1 MYQHTI
7 NLGSQAKE
15 EIPASAVRES
25 EKDGKAGEKKQKGKV
40 KTWPGIIRAKQNDNA
55 SQRHTLLLVQCPVIC
70 IKIRS

>member
-25 EKDGKAGEKKQKGKV
+25 EKDGKAGEKNKKGKW
-40 KTWPGIIRAKQNDNA
+40 KPGLA
-55 SQRHTLLLVQCPVIC
+55 
-70 IKIRS
+70 

>member
-40 KTWPGIIRAKQNDNA
+40 KTWPGINGKW
-55 SQRHTLLLVQCPVIC
+55 
-70 IKIRS
+70 